1 MEEKIQKLEREVEAI
16 KERNLRVEADKAW
29 ETSNFRIFSLTIITY
44 IVATLVLYFIGAKNF
59 LLNALVPTAGFFL
72 SVQTLPAIKKWW
84 IKKFLR
90 KKEGSPTNQ

>member
-1 MEEKIQKLEREVEAI
+1 MEEKIKKLQEEIETI

-29 ETSNFRIFSLTIITY
+29 ETSSFRIFSITIITY
-44 IVATLVLYFIGAKNF
+44 IVVALVLCFIGAKNF

-72 SVQTLPAIKKWW
+72 SIQSLPAIKKWW

-90 KKEGSPTNQ
+90 EKNSGPTNQ